1 MVNKNEIIWVKVPFF
16 HNTEMALRHIMADDV
31 AMDYL
36 NSVLE
41 LASETWHKT
50 REALKATQQY
60 QIYYN
65 MYKYEGYRA
74 ALEEQANEVFAL
86 LPEWL
91 AYQEAD
97 RILQRAQAEL
107 ALYQMGRHNV
117 FRGGWSLSAWM

>member
-1 MVNKNEIIWVKVPFF
+1 MDMLGNIARDG
-16 HNTEMALRHIMADDV
+16 M

-36 NSVLE
+36 TSVLE
-41 LASETWHKT
+41 EASNTWHKT

-91 AYQEAD
+91 AYQDAD
-97 RILQRAQAEL
+97 RILKHAQAEL

-117 FRGGWSLSAWM
+117 FRGGWSLSAWS

>member
-1 MVNKNEIIWVKVPFF
+1 
-16 HNTEMALRHIMADDV
+16 MALRHIMADDV

-36 NSVLE
+36 ISNVST
-41 LASETWHKT
+41 ASEVWHKT

-65 MYKYEGYRA
+65 MYKYEGYRP
-74 ALEEQANEVFAL
+74 ALEEQANEVFTL

-91 AYQEAD
+91 AYQDAD
-97 RILQRAQAEL
+97 KNLQHAQAEL

-117 FRGGWSLSAWM
+117 FRGGWSLSAFM